1 MNTHIIYTQ
10 ENTLYATINIE
21 GNRNVPLEIKY
32 RWPTYYWNYF
42 SSLSLPKWC
51 TVGDAIMLHLCADS
65 LSLNKV
71 LCKKEQKRQYQHAI
85 GSGELF
91 ICIRNML
98 ISFFLFLIVKR
109 LSKVIF
115 FEGPS
120 SDFTWTCSIASS
132 TRTYFWLIF
141 QWMFWKGPSMGALNS
156 IES

>member
-42 SSLSLPKWC
+42 SSLSVPKWC

-115 FEGPS
+115 LRDQAQILHQHVALHHLP
-120 SDFTWTCSIASS
+120 AH
-132 TRTYFWLIF
+132 IF
-141 QWMFWKGPSMGALNS
+141 G
-156 IES
+156 